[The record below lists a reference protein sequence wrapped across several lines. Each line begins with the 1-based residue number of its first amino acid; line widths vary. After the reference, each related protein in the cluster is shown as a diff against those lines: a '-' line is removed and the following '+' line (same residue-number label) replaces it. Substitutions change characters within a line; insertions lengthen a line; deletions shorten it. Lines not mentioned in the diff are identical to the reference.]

1 MFDSVLHQL
10 DLLERWGI
18 IVKPKYRVLL
28 YNHNP
33 EYVDRYERLLRE
45 ARKDLQLLVCK
56 NGEQI
61 GEVIDQ
67 ADIIFSAHT
76 FPGELVGKA
85 GKLKWIQSMSAG
97 VENFARSNLLPP
109 DVVLT
114 KIKGVFGPLMSEYVV
129 GYILAI
135 TQNMK
140 KTFENKEKKR
150 WKPFLVDSIR
160 RKTVGVMGLGS
171 VGAYIAFQVH
181 LMGAT
186 VIALEEQEKRLPYVS
201 KEYAVTEI
209 EEFLGRSD
217 FVVVAFPLTDTTEGI
232 VGEREFGMMK
242 ESAYLINVSRG
253 PLVREGALLKALKQG
268 SIAGA
273 VLDVF
278 HEEPLPRDHPLWDLD
293 NVIITPHI
301 SGPSIPEDIAKI
313 FIENLRRFEE
323 GKTLEG
329 VVDHEKEY

>member
-1 MFDSVLHQL
+1 
-10 DLLERWGI
+10 
-18 IVKPKYRVLL
+18 VKPKYKILL

-56 NGEQI
+56 NREQI
-61 GEVIDQ
+61 ERVIDR

-76 FPGELVGKA
+76 FPGELVGRA

-140 KTFENKEKKR
+140 KTFKNKEKKR
-150 WKPFLVDSIR
+150 WEPFLVDSIR

-171 VGAYIAFQVH
+171 VGAYIAYQVY
-181 LMGAT
+181 LMGAV
-186 VIALEEQEKRLPYVS
+186 VIALEEQERRLPYVS
-201 KEYAVTEI
+201 HEYAVTEI
-209 EEFLGRSD
+209 EEFLGRAD
-217 FVVVAFPLTDTTEGI
+217 FVVVAFPLTDANEGI
-232 VGEREFGMMK
+232 VGEREFAMMK
-242 ESAYLINVSRG
+242 ENAHLINVSRG
-253 PLVREGALLKALKQG
+253 PLIQEEALLKALKQG

-301 SGPSIPEDIAKI
+301 SGPSIPEDIAKM
-313 FIENLRRFEE
+313 FLENLKRFEE

>member
-1 MFDSVLHQL
+1 
-10 DLLERWGI
+10 
-18 IVKPKYRVLL
+18 VKPKYKILL
-28 YNHNP
+28 YNHNS

-56 NGEQI
+56 NREQI
-61 GEVIDQ
+61 EKVIDQ
-67 ADIIFSAHT
+67 ADVIFSAHT

-114 KIKGVFGPLMSEYVV
+114 KIKGVFGPLMSEYVM

-150 WKPFLVDSIR
+150 WEPFLVDSIR

-171 VGAYIAFQVH
+171 VGSYIAYQVY
-181 LMGAT
+181 LMGAV
-186 VIALEEQEKRLPYVS
+186 VIALEEQERRLPYVS

-209 EEFLGRSD
+209 EEFLGRAD
-217 FVVVAFPLTDTTEGI
+217 FVVVAFPLTDANEGI
-232 VGEREFGMMK
+232 LGEREFAMMK
-242 ESAYLINVSRG
+242 ESAHLINVSRG
-253 PLVREGALLKALKQG
+253 PLIQEKALLKALRQG
-268 SIAGA
+268 TIAGA

>member
-140 KTFENKEKKR
+140 KTFENKGKKR
-150 WKPFLVDSIR
+150 WEAFLVDSIR

-171 VGAYIAFQVH
+171 VGGYIAFQVH

-201 KEYAVTEI
+201 KEYSVTEI

-242 ESAYLINVSRG
+242 ENAYLINVSRG
-253 PLVREGALLKALKQG
+253 PLVREEALLKALKQG

>member
-1 MFDSVLHQL
+1 MKSKYTVL
-10 DLLERWGI
+10 I
-18 IVKPKYRVLL
+18 YT
-28 YNHNP
+28 HNP

-56 NGEQI
+56 NREQI
-61 GEVIDQ
+61 EKVIDQ
-67 ADIIFSAHT
+67 ADIILSAHT
-76 FPGELVGKA
+76 FPGELIGKA
-85 GKLKWIQSMSAG
+85 RKLKWIQSMSAG

-109 DVVLT
+109 NIVLT
-114 KIKGVFGPLMSEYVV
+114 KIKGVFGPIMSEYVV

-140 KTFENKEKKR
+140 KTFDNKEKKR
-150 WKPFLVDSIR
+150 WEPFLVDSVR

-171 VGAYIAFQVH
+171 VGAYIAYQVH
-181 LMGAT
+181 LMGAV

-201 KEYAVTEI
+201 HEYPITEM
-209 EEFLGRSD
+209 EEFLRRAD
-217 FVVVAFPLTDTTEGI
+217 FVVVTLPLTDANEGI
-232 VGEREFGMMK
+232 LGEREFSMMK

-253 PLVREGALLKALKQG
+253 PLVQEEALLKALERG

-301 SGPSIPEDIAKI
+301 SGPSIPEDIVKI

-323 GKTLEG
+323 GKKLEG